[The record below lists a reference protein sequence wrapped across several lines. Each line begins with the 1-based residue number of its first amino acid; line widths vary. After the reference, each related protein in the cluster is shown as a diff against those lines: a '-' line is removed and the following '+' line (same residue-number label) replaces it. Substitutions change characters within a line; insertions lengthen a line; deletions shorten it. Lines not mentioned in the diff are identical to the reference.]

1 MFKSTDTRI
10 YNKKTNI
17 NINHVNEFWQN
28 KAQKESGYS
37 TVLLNTNLPEN
48 ANIIRNQKEKEFL
61 FDCLKNKKYNILEI
75 GCGNGRW
82 VDNLKEKYINR
93 YDGIDFVEN
102 FINQCNE
109 KFAKISDIHFYCM
122 SATDL
127 KQDIL
132 KKHYDLI
139 IITGVSMYIND
150 KDLELLYRNLN
161 NLLTLNGS
169 LYIQESVSTINQ
181 RLTLND
187 FYSEELNSKYNA
199 IYRTIEEYSCIIERN
214 FTNIKL
220 KNSGYLLTKDIGAR
234 KETNAYC
241 YFYERG

>member
-17 NINHVNEFWQN
+17 IINHVNEFWQN
-28 KAQKESGYS
+28 KAQNESGYS

-61 FDCLKNKKYNILEI
+61 FGCLKNKKYNILEI

-82 VDNLKEKYINR
+82 VDNLKDKYINQ

-109 KFAKISDIHFYCM
+109 KFAKISEIQFYCM

-132 KKHYDLI
+132 KKQYDLI
-139 IITGVSMYIND
+139 IITGVCMYIND
-150 KDLELLYRNLN
+150 KDLELLYKNLN
-161 NLLTLNGS
+161 NLLSLNGS
-169 LYIQESVSTINQ
+169 LYIQESVSTINK
-181 RLTLND
+181 RLTLKD
-187 FYSEELNSKYNA
+187 FYSDELNSKYNA
-199 IYRTIEEYSCIIERN
+199 IYRTTEEYICIIEHN
-214 FTNIKL
+214 FDNIKL